1 MGGNHT
7 YNTRLYSD
15 GAAKLSFMDII
26 REDGGLIFSGYPVE
40 SGFRPASSLKT
51 VTMRLNFMARA

>member
-1 MGGNHT
+1 
-7 YNTRLYSD
+7 
-15 GAAKLSFMDII
+15 MDII